1 LGGLFMDLEQFIL
14 NRNAFRSEELAR
26 LVGKHVAWSPDGTRI
41 VACDDDPLKVVAA
54 VKAAGYDPGE
64 TLIEA
69 ITPSDEISWGGASL
83 GQAVAEE
90 TA

>member
-1 LGGLFMDLEQFIL
+1 MDLEQFIL
-14 NRNAFRSEELAR
+14 NRNLFAPEDLAR
-26 LVGKHVAWSPDGTRI
+26 LVGKHVAWSPDGTQI

-54 VKAAGYDPGE
+54 VKAAGYDLSE

-69 ITPSDEISWGGASL
+69 ITSADEISWGGASL

>member
-1 LGGLFMDLEQFIL
+1 MDLEQFIL
-14 NRNAFRSEELAR
+14 NRNAFPSEELAL

-54 VKAAGYDPGE
+54 VKAAGYDPEE

-69 ITPSDEISWGGASL
+69 ITSPDEMSWGGAFL